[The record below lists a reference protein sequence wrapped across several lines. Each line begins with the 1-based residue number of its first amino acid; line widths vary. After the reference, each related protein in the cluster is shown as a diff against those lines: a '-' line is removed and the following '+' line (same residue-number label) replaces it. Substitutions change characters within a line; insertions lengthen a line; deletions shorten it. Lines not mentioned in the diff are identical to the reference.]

1 MALLSLLIAL
11 GSPVRSWSEITHRL
25 LPASIWPR
33 GFEAM
38 PDASSWLGRL
48 QSLAPQGF
56 GYPADRV
63 RHAESSGAVSVDE
76 IQRLLESLPE
86 ANVAPVDNRKIL
98 QLLHPAHGNATP
110 AASVPPQA
118 LRGPA
123 ANAVMPR
130 GAFP

>member
-1 MALLSLLIAL
+1 
-11 GSPVRSWSEITHRL
+11 VRR
-25 LPASIWPR
+25 
-33 GFEAM
+33 
-38 PDASSWLGRL
+38 
-48 QSLAPQGF
+48 
-56 GYPADRV
+56 
-63 RHAESSGAVSVDE
+63 AESSGAVSVDE
-76 IQRLLESLPE
+76 IQRLLESLPDE
-86 ANVAPVDNRKIL
+86 NMPPVDNRKIL